1 MKTDVHFTTCHHM
14 SVKCRPRTNDY
25 NIEGFNITPWTAEEK
40 LDIAKISLESLFEF
54 ADGVPVNVIDD
65 GSNILEAVN
74 WLLELDKR
82 TNIFVRIYEHKGS
95 SSGIN
100 NYFNNSLPKDTD
112 LIVHFEDDHIYFN
125 PENIDWKKVCYE
137 FLKENPDVGV
147 ITFRSG
153 LPSNPNYPDY
163 RGAWGPIGFKDGKY
177 PAILFNNMGNAH
189 HIMLMETY
197 KRFFPLYG
205 NAGSCEAYMNGQL
218 NNMGLL
224 NAELQIPVYAFHS
237 HCYSRALPETV
248 TTDSLNMSPRG
259 IEYGVKEIYE
269 YIRAKLPIEYSYYK
283 SKEEKVIK
291 CYP

>member
-1 MKTDVHFTTCHHM
+1 MTTCFHSSM
-14 SVKCRPRTNDY
+14 ACRPRTNDY
-25 NIEGFNITPWTAEEK
+25 NIKGFNITPWTVEEK
-40 LDIAKISLESLFEF
+40 LKIAQISYKSLVEF
-54 ADGVPVNVIDD
+54 INDENNLSIIDD
-65 GSNILEAVN
+65 GSNLKEAN
-74 WLLELDKR
+74 IWLNEIKSK
-82 TNIFVRIYEHKGS
+82 TNKVYQYAHRGS
-95 SSGIN
+95 SQGLNDYYKIIPS
-100 NYFNNSLPKDTD
+100 DTD
-112 LIVHFEDDHIYFN
+112 VIFHCEDDHLMWN
-125 PENIDWKKVCYE
+125 PEKLDWKKICYE
-137 FLKENPDVGV
+137 FLTENPDVGV

-163 RGAWGPIGFKDGKY
+163 HGAWGPIGFRDGKY

-218 NNMGLL
+218 NNMRLL

-237 HCYSRALPETV
+237 HCYSRALPEKV
-248 TTDSLNMSPRG
+248 TTDALNMSPRG
-259 IEYGVKEIYE
+259 IEYGIKEMYE
-269 YIRAKLPIEYSYYK
+269 HIRAKLPIEYSYYK

>member
-1 MKTDVHFTTCHHM
+1 M

-25 NIEGFNITPWTAEEK
+25 NIKGFNITPWTAEEK
-40 LDIAKISLESLFEF
+40 LDIAKISFESLFEF
-54 ADGVPVNVIDD
+54 ADGTPVNIIDD
-65 GSNILEAVN
+65 GSNIMGAVE

-82 TNIFVRIYEHKGS
+82 TNVFVRIYEHRGS
-95 SSGIN
+95 SAGIN
-100 NYFNNSLPKDTD
+100 NYFNNILPKDTD
-112 LIVHFEDDHIYFN
+112 LVAHFEDDHIYFN
-125 PENIDWKKVCYE
+125 PENIDWQKICYE

-163 RGAWGPIGFKDGKY
+163 HGAWGPVGFREGKY

-189 HIMLMETY
+189 HVMLMETY

-224 NAELQIPVYAFHS
+224 NAELQIPIYAFHS
-237 HCYSRALPETV
+237 HCYSRPLPEV
-248 TTDSLNMSPRG
+248 ITTDALNMSPRG
-259 IEYGVKEIYE
+259 IEYGIKEMYDHIKNKRAINYTY
-269 YIRAKLPIEYSYYK
+269 YITQ
-283 SKEEKVIK
+283 KEEVTK

>member
-1 MKTDVHFTTCHHM
+1 M

-25 NIEGFNITPWTAEEK
+25 NIEGFNITPWTAQEK
-40 LDIAKISLESLFEF
+40 LDIAKISFESLFEF

-65 GSNILEAVN
+65 GSNIMRAVE

-82 TNIFVRIYEHKGS
+82 TNVFVRIYEHRGS
-95 SSGIN
+95 SAGIN
-100 NYFNNSLPKDTD
+100 NYFNNVLPKDTD
-112 LIVHFEDDHIYFN
+112 LVAHFEDDHIYFN

-163 RGAWGPIGFKDGKY
+163 RGAWGPIGFRDGKY

-237 HCYSRALPETV
+237 HCYSRALPATV
-248 TTDSLNMSPRG
+248 TTDALNMSPRG
-259 IEYGVKEIYE
+259 IEYGVKEMYE
-269 YIRAKLPIEYSYYK
+269 HIRAKLPIEYSYYK